1 MLKVKYMQCV
11 RWSQFNS
18 SRNNN
23 KYYKLITIGFNNDI
37 YIFKYLMGQSKKNYN
52 RNKIFELNQRNEVL
66 KHSIMLVQPYQNDKN
81 TKD

>member
-1 MLKVKYMQCV
+1 M
-11 RWSQFNS
+11 
-18 SRNNN
+18 
-23 KYYKLITIGFNNDI
+23 I
-37 YIFKYLMGQSKKNYN
+37 YIYLNISWAKVKKNYN